1 MSGKSKPQ
9 RLKIAVTGLA
19 ATYPFGGV
27 FWDYIQY
34 VLGLHRL
41 GHDVLYIEDTG
52 RWCYDPEA
60 QTFVADASRNA
71 LRLQAGLAAL
81 DPALSGKWFLRD
93 AGGETFGRSWF
104 DVIRYVREADL
115 LINIS
120 ASCWMRDEYFA
131 CRRLAFIDSD
141 PMYTQASV
149 PAYLAGTAGEEERQR
164 VEMLR
169 RHDVFFT
176 FAENIGRP
184 GCRIPSGVFD
194 WIPTRQPIVL
204 SCFES
209 ERVPI
214 RSRRCA
220 MTSVAS
226 WEPAEKGPTLD
237 GIMYTGKSTEF
248 LKFEDLPSRSLLPLE
263 IAMSGPAPLARL
275 RSHGWNIIDA
285 WNVTSDPWQYR
296 NYLGRSIGECSVA
309 KNAYVAGRTGWFSC
323 RSACYLALAVP
334 VVVQDTG
341 FSHAIPTGEGVLAFN
356 TVDEAAE
363 AIRNIAGNPERHAH
377 AAAEI
382 AREYFAADRVL
393 SRLLEHAMNAPTRA
407 QSAPALTKERAE

>member
-1 MSGKSKPQ
+1 MSSESKSP

-27 FWDYIQY
+27 FWDYMQY

-71 LRLQAGLAAL
+71 SRLQAALAAL
-81 DPALSGKWFLRD
+81 DPALGRRWFLRD
-93 AGGETFGRSWF
+93 ADGHSFGRSWF
-104 DVIRYVREADL
+104 DVMRFLREADL

-120 ASCWMRDEYFA
+120 ASCWMRDEYLA

-149 PAYLAGTAGEEERQR
+149 PAYRAGTAGEEERQR

-169 RHDVFFT
+169 RHDAFFT
-176 FAENIGRP
+176 FAENIGGP
-184 GCRIPSGVFD
+184 GCRIPTELFN
-194 WIPTRQPIVL
+194 WIPTRQPIVI
-204 SCFES
+204 SCFET
-209 ERVPI
+209 ERVPV
-214 RSRRCA
+214 RSRRCM

-226 WEPAEKGPTLD
+226 WEPAEKGPVLD
-237 GIMYTGKSTEF
+237 GVMYTGKSTEF
-248 LKFEDLPSRSLLPLE
+248 LRFEELPSRSLLPLE
-263 IAMSGPAPLARL
+263 IAMSGPAPRERL
-275 RSHGWNIIDA
+275 RAHGWNLIDA

-296 NYLGRSIGECSVA
+296 SYLGRSLGECSVA

-341 FSHAIPTGEGVLAFN
+341 FSTTIPTGEGVLAFN
-356 TVDEAAE
+356 TVDEAADG
-363 AIRNIAGNPERHAH
+363 IRRIAGDPERHAR

-393 SRLLEHAMNAPTRA
+393 PRLLDHAMNASARPQPAFTR
-407 QSAPALTKERAE
+407 TKETAR